1 MKAGK
6 NPLDEFVVTSQGR
19 LKADARNFG
28 ENPVVRPRL
37 RLLLVL
43 CRALAAAVPVLAT
56 ACGPSHRFDVQPMPL
71 STATLLPLGLQ
82 GDATAWTCI
91 DAEHDR
97 YLEQWT
103 EVVAQDAAEQARRI
117 ADLSNP
123 LSASAPDAWLGDL
136 AVVQSLARRHAS
148 TLRKLEQLD
157 TALLE
162 AWRGCLG
169 EGWSDRLEGLRID
182 RGIDRWRH
190 VAEARGPALLDLR
203 LLLPAC
209 RLDPGDRAAME
220 PILRDYARQLEP
232 LARDLAQARLRAP
245 LLAIQLRERQ
255 RSEDGKVDER
265 AIDAQVK
272 ESARKPHDA
281 VVKLNL
287 VTLDRCR
294 GSLPDAAVD
303 RIRTSMANA
312 IDRKRPRLAAEMLA
326 GVSLELPEIDEA
338 TRQGIRKAMEAHEA
352 ADAPLREELLTLAL
366 RDPASPEIA
375 RIRKARWQ
383 ALRDL
388 NREVV
393 QALPESMRRATRE
406 MQREGL
412 EGVRETLEGVLD
424 PAVASRFEREL
435 PDPEPQMPSF
445 RLPVR
450 PGNDVLAQ
458 LLPSDYPTWARVRVP
473 PLAEGDPDRQEALA
487 ALIEEACTAWTA
499 EMTASLDRLRPMQKL
514 VEEGFQKETT
524 LGELQRRLR
533 TAVAELDATRARL
546 QLIEDPLLDRA
557 AELLEIPPQDPR
569 LERLQVERATEFAGL
584 GWREMPVHTL
594 FQLDREATIE
604 LPTVVD
610 ATELDEGG
618 RAVADMALVD
628 SAVPLI
634 ETAELLRQSCVQSL
648 RSLVL
653 DLKRAQLRGVEDRA
667 MGPVAAE
674 AVRRSAAA
682 VAVHAGTRIRLQR
695 ELMEQIAR
703 SIDPM
708 QARALRRSYWERAFP
723 ELFVEIRPVDP
734 VIDRLVSG
742 LADEASR
749 AAAEGV
755 LEAREAAHDALL
767 PRLVEARRAWPN
779 DMTSLSRG
787 TFHQIERQA
796 PLLGLLLSIRREVDA
811 RALRSLAS
819 LHGDEPWAWDEVAE
833 WSRERPAAFE
843 GLP

>member
-1 MKAGK
+1 M
-6 NPLDEFVVTSQGR
+6 
-19 LKADARNFG
+19 
-28 ENPVVRPRL
+28 RPHA

-43 CRALAAAVPVLAT
+43 RHALAAGVALLAA

-71 STATLLPLGLQ
+71 STGTLLPLGLQ
-82 GDATAWTCI
+82 GDGEAWTCI
-91 DAEHDR
+91 DIEHDR

-103 EVVAQDAAEQARRI
+103 EVIAQDAAEQARRI

-123 LSASAPDAWLGDL
+123 LSATTPDAWMGDL
-136 AVVQSLARRHAS
+136 ATVQSLARRHAS

-157 TALLE
+157 TSLLE
-162 AWRGCLG
+162 AWRVCLG
-169 EGWSDRLEGLRID
+169 EAWADRLETLRID

-209 RLDPGDRAAME
+209 RLEPSERVVLE

-232 LARDLAQARLRAP
+232 LARELAQARLRAP
-245 LLAIQLRERQ
+245 LLSIQLRERQ
-255 RSEDGKVDER
+255 RAEGGQVNER
-265 AIDAQVK
+265 AIGAEVK
-272 ESARKPHDA
+272 ESARRPHDA
-281 VVKLNL
+281 VVRLNL
-287 VTLDRCR
+287 ATLERCR
-294 GSLPDAAVD
+294 GTVPDEVVV

-312 IDRKRPRLAAEMLA
+312 LDRKRPRLAAEMLA
-326 GVSLELPEIDEA
+326 GVSLELPEIDET
-338 TRQGIRKAMEAHEA
+338 TRQNIRKAMQAHEA
-352 ADAPLREELLTLAL
+352 ADAPLREELLALAL
-366 RDPASPEIA
+366 RDPASPEVA

-383 ALRDL
+383 ALREL
-388 NREVV
+388 NRQVV

-412 EGVRETLEGVLD
+412 EGVRETLASVLD

-435 PDPEPQMPSF
+435 PDPEPQMPAY

-450 PGNDVLAQ
+450 PGGDVLAQ
-458 LLPSDYPTWARVRVP
+458 LLPSDFPTWARLRVP
-473 PLAEGDPDRQEALA
+473 ALAEGDPDRQEALA
-487 ALIEEACTAWTA
+487 ALIEQACTAWTA
-499 EMTASLDRLRPMQKL
+499 EMTASLERLRPMQKL
-514 VEEGFQKETT
+514 VEEGFQRESS

-610 ATELDEGG
+610 ATDLDEGG

-634 ETAELLRQSCVQSL
+634 ETAELLRQACVQSL

-653 DLKRAQLRGVEDRA
+653 DLKRAQLRGVEDKA

-674 AVRRSAAA
+674 AVRRSAAT
-682 VAVHAGTRIRLQR
+682 VAVHASTRIRLQH

-703 SIDPM
+703 SIDPL
-708 QARALRRSYWERAFP
+708 QARALRRNYWERAFP
-723 ELFVEIRPVDP
+723 ELFIELRPADP

-742 LADEASR
+742 LADEESR
-749 AAAEGV
+749 AAADGI
-755 LEAREAAHDALL
+755 LAARDAAHDALL
-767 PRLVEARRAWPN
+767 PRLIEARRAWPN

>member
-1 MKAGK
+1 M
-6 NPLDEFVVTSQGR
+6 
-19 LKADARNFG
+19 
-28 ENPVVRPRL
+28 
-37 RLLLVL
+37 VL
-43 CRALAAAVPVLAT
+43 CRVVAATVSPLVT

-82 GDATAWTCI
+82 GDAMAWTCI

-103 EVVAQDAAEQARRI
+103 EVIAQDAAEQARRI

-123 LSASAPDAWLGDL
+123 LAATTPDAWLGDL

-162 AWRGCLG
+162 AWRACLG
-169 EGWSDRLEGLRID
+169 PAWSDRLEGLRID

-209 RLDPGDRAAME
+209 RLDPADRAAME

-232 LARDLAQARLRAP
+232 LARELAQARLRAP

-265 AIDAQVK
+265 AIDAEVK

-287 VTLDRCR
+287 ATLERCR
-294 GSLPDAAVD
+294 GTLPDAVVD

-338 TRQGIRKAMEAHEA
+338 TRQGIRKAMAAHEA
-352 ADAPLREELLTLAL
+352 ADAPLREELLKLAL
-366 RDPASPEIA
+366 RDAASPEIA

-388 NREVV
+388 NRQVV
-393 QALPESMRRATRE
+393 QILPESMQRATRE

-412 EGVRETLEGVLD
+412 EGVRETLASVLD
-424 PAVASRFEREL
+424 PAVAGRLEREL
-435 PDPEPQMPSF
+435 PDPEPQMPTH

-450 PGNDVLAQ
+450 PGSDVLAQ
-458 LLPSDYPTWARVRVP
+458 LLPSDYPAWARVRVP
-473 PLAEGDPDRQEALA
+473 PLADGDPDRQHALA

-514 VEEGFQKETT
+514 VEEGFQQETT

-546 QLIEDPLLDRA
+546 QLIEDPVLERA
-557 AELLEIPPQDPR
+557 AELLDIPPQDPR

-682 VAVHAGTRIRLQR
+682 AAVHAGTRIRLQR

-703 SIDPM
+703 SIDPL
-708 QARALRRSYWERAFP
+708 QARVLRRNYWERAFP
-723 ELFVEIRPVDP
+723 ELFVEIRPADP
-734 VIDRLVSG
+734 VIDRLVAG
-742 LADEASR
+742 LSDLASH
-749 AAAEGV
+749 AAAEGI